1 MVRTRILPLYTI
13 VVSVP
18 YLISSA
24 NWVLGELGSCLPE
37 EMSAYVY
44 SQLLMAEMSA
54 DVYSQLLMA
63 LVMPDK
69 QDTSCY
75 PVRNDYMSPDF
86 LPLLQ
91 VIVSNIGN
99 DENDSPILFQ
109 LLSSIMETG
118 EEKVSVLI
126 PHTIPS
132 IMGSVS
138 KWLTSNL
145 EP

>member
-1 MVRTRILPLYTI
+1 
-13 VVSVP
+13 
-18 YLISSA
+18 
-24 NWVLGELGSCLPE
+24 
-37 EMSAYVY
+37 
-44 SQLLMAEMSA
+44 
-54 DVYSQLLMA
+54 MA

-75 PVRNDYMSPDF
+75 PVRVSAAGAITTLLDNDYMPPDF

-99 DENDSPILFQ
+99 DENDSSILFQ

-118 EEKVSVLI
+118 EEKVSVHI
-126 PHTIPS
+126 PHIIPS
-132 IMGSVS
+132 LAGSVS

-145 EP
+145 EPWPQ